1 MLGASSLGSVSET
14 SSTARARPL
23 AVSDPSRR
31 GRARAL
37 VSTRRLDDDPRPR
50 SRKCSFANRGH
61 PYVEAGFAFPQSVQ
75 DGGKASK
82 LNIQT
87 SPDSTSKPRLPNAVA
102 TAARAVSSASEHVR
116 SARAR
121 ETATHS
127 AVTRQSVN
135 RFVARVIM

>member
-1 MLGASSLGSVSET
+1 
-14 SSTARARPL
+14 
-23 AVSDPSRR
+23 
-31 GRARAL
+31 
-37 VSTRRLDDDPRPR
+37 RRLDDDPRPR
-50 SRKCSFANRGH
+50 SRNCSFANRGH

-121 ETATHS
+121 ETATHI

-135 RFVARVIM
+135 RFFARVIM